1 MFALLEDEEED
12 DDTSG
17 FLEDEQDEFQDME
30 DAAFFRMPG
39 NMDREFDSI
48 MMVGVN
54 DQYGLGGE
62 DRLSL
67 QPSLWG
73 NGEGVVGDGVNTNDS
88 AGGLGSGSHVTPS
101 HPLLMGRT
109 GGDAQSLIG
118 RNQNRLL
125 QRSRGYRLGI
135 SNPLM
140 AQFIK
145 NIMNPK

>member
-1 MFALLEDEEED
+1 
-12 DDTSG
+12 
-17 FLEDEQDEFQDME
+17 ME

-73 NGEGVVGDGVNTNDS
+73 NGEGVAGDIFFSNS
-88 AGGLGSGSHVTPS
+88 YLF
-101 HPLLMGRT
+101 
-109 GGDAQSLIG
+109 SLFPYYFFHFHI
-118 RNQNRLL
+118 NFVCL
-125 QRSRGYRLGI
+125 
-135 SNPLM
+135 
-140 AQFIK
+140 FIFIFLK
-145 NIMNPK
+145 FL